1 MTEYYFINQRIV
13 TLENSAVLGEVD
25 SDIELE
31 PVTLL
36 SGAILSPAPSY
47 IHIALTPTSGD
58 FYPDVF
64 NSLFTLFSNNV
75 KKCLDTCGIQN
86 IQYFPVELMDAKSKT
101 INTDYWLANIIG
113 RISCLDVEHSDVKK
127 NVFGTGFKFKS
138 FTIDE
143 QRTMGAEVFRLH
155 EDGRLIILSERVYK
169 ALANTGLTGVVLE
182 NTRNYDGYGI

>member
-13 TLENSAVLGEVD
+13 TLENSAVLGKVN
-25 SDIELE
+25 SDIELD

-36 SGAILSPAPSY
+36 SGEILSPAPGS
-47 IHIALTPTSGD
+47 INIALTPTGGD

-64 NSLFTLFSNNV
+64 NSLFTLFSNKV
-75 KKCLDTCGIQN
+75 KKCLDACGIQN
-86 IQYFPVELMDAKSKT
+86 IQYFPVALMDAKSET

-113 RISCLDVEHSDVKK
+113 RISCLDVEHSDVEED
-127 NVFGTGFKFKS
+127 VFGDGFDFKS

-143 QRTMGAEVFRLH
+143 QRTMGAEIFRLH
-155 EDGRLIILSERVYK
+155 EDGSLIILSERVYT
-169 ALANTGLTGVVLE
+169 ALADAGLKGVVLE